1 MKKDKASEIRFYSL
15 LTLVTLICIYL
26 ANNLDIHP
34 DEAYYFSFS
43 EFLNR
48 GYLDHPPMIAYTIRI
63 SRLIFP
69 GNFQIRGVNLILA
82 FSALILMYRSLLII
96 SDNIKAAHLATLLSA
111 LSPIFITGAVITT
124 PDTPLIFS
132 ISAYIFFVLMA
143 IKSRTGY
150 RYGVLSG
157 IMLGSALLS
166 KYTAFSIYLSLV
178 LLWFLIKERRQ
189 RINLIYLP
197 VLISFAIYSPN
208 LLYNIET
215 GFRSYLFQIYHAT
228 SNPAFT
234 PHRTF
239 VAFLLSQTFIFSP
252 FLFIF
257 YFTNIF
263 KKPEERDSLSNKF
276 LKVTALLP
284 FTILLCL
291 SIFKNV
297 EPNWSSFVFVPLV
310 ILTANSYFENK
321 VRSIIALG
329 YQIII
334 FVLIILHVNFHI
346 LPLKPAIDPL
356 TSIKDWEKT
365 VRLIREN
372 LPQNRTVVAFRYQ
385 ICSELYYYSKREIMP
400 LCLDRRF
407 IDQEIRLS
415 DATSWAMVD
424 LFPAKSAL
432 EIILNIC
439 PESSIRIPLV
449 ISENL
454 NILRR
459 VDILY
464 CR

>member
-385 ICSELYYYSKREIMP
+385 ICSELYYYSKGEIMP

>member
-1 MKKDKASEIRFYSL
+1 MEKDKVSEIRFYSL
-15 LTLVTLICIYL
+15 LTLVMLICIYL

-43 EFLNR
+43 EFLNS
-48 GYLDHPPMIAYTIRI
+48 GYLDHPPMIAYAIRI

-69 GNFQIRGVNLILA
+69 QNFQIRGINLILA
-82 FSALILMYRSLLII
+82 FSALIFIYKSLLIL
-96 SDNIKAAHLATLLSA
+96 SNNAKAAHLATLLSA

-132 ISAYIFFVLMA
+132 ISAYMFFALMA
-143 IKSRTGY
+143 IKSKTGY
-150 RYGVLSG
+150 RYGVFSG

-166 KYTAFSIYLSLV
+166 KYTAFSLYLSLA
-178 LLWFLIKERRQ
+178 LLWFSIKERRQ

-197 VLISFAIYSPN
+197 LLISLAIYSPN

-215 GFRSYLFQIYHAT
+215 GFRSYLFQIHHAI

-239 VAFLLSQTFIFSP
+239 VAFLLSQIFIFSP

-257 YFTNIF
+257 CFANIF
-263 KKPEERDSLSNKF
+263 KKTEERDLLSSRF
-276 LKVTALLP
+276 LKITALLP

-297 EPNWSSFVFVPLV
+297 EPNWSSFAFVPLV
-310 ILTANSYFENK
+310 VLSANRYFENK
-321 VRSIIALG
+321 IRSIIAVG
-329 YQIII
+329 YQIIT
-334 FVLIILHVNFHI
+334 FVLIILHINFHI

-356 TSIKDWEKT
+356 TSIKDWKKT
-365 VRLIREN
+365 VRLIRDN
-372 LPQNRTVVAFRYQ
+372 LPQNRTIVAFRYQ
-385 ICSELYYYSKREIMP
+385 ICSELYYYSKGEIRP

-407 IDQEIRLS
+407 IDQEIGLS
-415 DATSWAMVD
+415 DATNWAMVD
-424 LFPAKSAL
+424 IFPAESAS

-454 NILRR
+454 NIIRR